1 MSTETGLEALIG
13 KIESDAEASLAALR
27 AEGERELASLAAQQA
42 SALLEIEQKA
52 QEQMD
57 ALTRREMVRGQSAAQ
72 AAARA
77 VFAEKKSALVREAFS
92 LAVRKISSM
101 DERAYLSL
109 MAPMLSAA
117 AGEFPQDAALTLVV
131 PETAPASGETLVQA
145 AGVRVGLIRT
155 SKGMASGFLLCS
167 DTLEVDCTPEKLAAD
182 RYERLSSQVAAIL
195 FGKEA

>member
-72 AAARA
+72 AAART
-77 VFAEKKSALVREAFS
+77 VFAEKKSALVQEAFS

-131 PETAPASGETLVQA
+131 PETAPASGETLVRIRPTLTPA
-145 AGVRVGLIRT
+145 A
-155 SKGMASGFLLCS
+155 
-167 DTLEVDCTPEKLAAD
+167 
-182 RYERLSSQVAAIL
+182 
-195 FGKEA
+195 

>member
-13 KIESDAEASLAALR
+13 KIESDVEASLAALR

>member
-1 MSTETGLEALIG
+1 
-13 KIESDAEASLAALR
+13 
-27 AEGERELASLAAQQA
+27 
-42 SALLEIEQKA
+42 
-52 QEQMD
+52 
-57 ALTRREMVRGQSAAQ
+57 
-72 AAARA
+72 
-77 VFAEKKSALVREAFS
+77 
-92 LAVRKISSM
+92 M

>member
-13 KIESDAEASLAALR
+13 RIESDAEASLAALR

-52 QEQMD
+52 QEQTD
-57 ALTRREMVRGQSAAQ
+57 ALTRREMMRGQSAAQ

-101 DERAYLSL
+101 DERTYLSL
-109 MAPMLSAA
+109 MSPMLSAA
-117 AGEFPQDAALTLVV
+117 AGEFPQGAALTLVV